1 MTENMAAL
9 THNIGLQHH
18 TQNQQ
23 RHMSKHMSGVSA
35 TILHVADL
43 SRRSRHDNMQLPR
56 SNVHQPVHY
65 NMGKPPP
72 LVVVDAPTGLSYL
85 ES

>member
-1 MTENMAAL
+1 MLVL

-43 SRRSRHDNMQLPR
+43 SRRRRHDNMQLPR
-56 SNVHQPVHY
+56 SNVHQPVHH

-85 ES
+85 EG